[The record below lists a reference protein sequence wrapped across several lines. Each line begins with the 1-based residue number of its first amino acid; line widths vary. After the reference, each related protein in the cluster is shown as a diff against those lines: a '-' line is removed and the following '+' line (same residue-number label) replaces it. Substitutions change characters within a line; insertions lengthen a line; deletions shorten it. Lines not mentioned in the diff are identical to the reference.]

1 MEIPYFHIH
10 VESYVWQKDHYILQF
25 FARYSCTYCCTGGM
39 IKVFLFYP
47 LSCIMVQK
55 ILLSCAPIIQQV
67 QNRNSTLRN
76 QNFCVSYLEYSTRT
90 QRKNK
95 TRQPWRRPPRPLLPP
110 MALCR
115 PFRHSARA
123 RYMVHRLR
131 AIGRVFAVVGF
142 LVVVAWGGEK
152 RGIKNRER
160 GSCLGP

>member
-1 MEIPYFHIH
+1 MFGRKTITYFNFLRGIPAPI
-10 VESYVWQKDHYILQF
+10 V
-25 FARYSCTYCCTGGM
+25 APGGM

-67 QNRNSTLRN
+67 QNRNSTIRN

-131 AIGRVFAVVGF
+131 AIGRVFAVVG
-142 LVVVAWGGEK
+142 LLVAWGGEK

>member
-1 MEIPYFHIH
+1 MFGRKTITYFNFLRGIPAPI
-10 VESYVWQKDHYILQF
+10 V
-25 FARYSCTYCCTGGM
+25 APGGM

-67 QNRNSTLRN
+67 QNTETLHYVTKT
-76 QNFCVSYLEYSTRT
+76 FVFPTYLEYSTRT

-131 AIGRVFAVVGF
+131 AIGRVFFAVVG
-142 LVVVAWGGEK
+142 LLVAWGGEK